1 LKLSPVGRS
10 GEIAVAGIAFTWK
23 LAWPPPFVVLWKSA
37 TTPKFHDD
45 AVLSGG
51 AT

>member
-1 LKLSPVGRS
+1 M
-10 GEIAVAGIAFTWK
+10 AVAGMAFTWK
-23 LAWPPPFVVLWKSA
+23 LACPAPGAVLWKSA
-37 TTPKFHDD
+37 TTPKCQCV